1 MAGLH
6 CRAGYMFMP
15 HLQLT
20 VQTFLAS
27 YLPHNLH
34 IGFSLQISIE
44 GLERGFWKASC
55 AACVCNV
62 LPK

>member
-34 IGFSLQISIE
+34 IDFSLQISIE
-44 GLERGFWKASC
+44 GAGKRILEG
-55 AACVCNV
+55 
-62 LPK
+62 